1 MNAVNIQGCQ
11 PAFYDI
17 INADNYTLSEFFFGV
32 SRSGQKPIQSLRIV
46 IMLLKITFE
55 NNYQKAQPCLV
66 HLLVCFLRLSDRYG
80 IVLWRQ
86 CANSFNKTKK

>member
-1 MNAVNIQGCQ
+1 MMNAVNIQGCQ

-55 NNYQKAQPCLV
+55 NNYQESSALLNAFACL
-66 HLLVCFLRLSDRYG
+66 LLK
-80 IVLWRQ
+80 I
-86 CANSFNKTKK
+86 K